1 MPARHNVTTPGGA
14 FIGLGGIFVFCLIAV
29 GMSCWIGNLGPTDD
43 LYEARLAV
51 GLAVPKDTPQK
62 ELKAKENAMD
72 AIYQGLGYK
81 DRNVR
86 LTLNELRGVVRKRKA
101 QEVSAASHKLQAE
114 GSVKDA
120 AKDEAIL
127 PIDVAI
133 KLTAEELLKKG
144 QGEGFS
150 PQGSKASAVKI
161 DILPPA
167 EPNGDVVLPNLSG
180 NGVKTVNFS
189 LVPKAAP
196 QAAPAPEATPATPQ

>member
-14 FIGLGGIFVFCLIAV
+14 FIGLGGIFAFCLVAI

-51 GLAVPKDTPQK
+51 GLAVPKDTPAK
-62 ELKAKENAMD
+62 ELKAKEKEMD

-81 DRNVR
+81 DRNVK
-86 LTLNELRGVVRKRKA
+86 LTLNELRGIVRKRKA
-101 QEVSAASHKLQAE
+101 QEVAAASHKLLTE

-120 AKDEAIL
+120 AKGEAIL

-133 KLTAEELLKKG
+133 KLTAAELNQK
-144 QGEGFS
+144 E
-150 PQGSKASAVKI
+150 SKPSAVKV
-161 DILPPA
+161 DIMPPA
-167 EPNGDVVLPNLSG
+167 EPNGEPVLPNLAG

-189 LVPKAAP
+189 LVPKAA
-196 QAAPAPEATPATPQ
+196 AEGAPAPAATPATPQ